1 MPGKANRTDHQH
13 VTQTSLTREHG
24 MHSDSG
30 ATESIWMDTADT
42 PDFPPLKADT
52 RANVC
57 VVGAG
62 IAGMTTAYLLA
73 RAGKAVVVIDDGRIG
88 GGETGRTTAHLS
100 NALDDRY
107 YEIMKLFGDQGSHY
121 AAESHTAAV
130 QRIEAIAAQED
141 IDCEFERLDG
151 FLFLPPGGNRSE
163 LEREL
168 DATHQCGLTD
178 TGLFER
184 APLDA
189 FNTGLA
195 LRFPRQA
202 QFHPLKYVSGLARAI
217 VRDGGRIYC
226 STKATTIEDGE
237 PAKVITANGHTILAD
252 DIVVTTNTPVN
263 DWMVMHTKQAAYR
276 TYVIGVRIPK
286 GSVPRML
293 LWDTLDPYH
302 YIRVQS
308 ADKVG
313 ADYDVLIVG
322 GEDHKTGQGDNTD
335 DHFGCLE
342 RWTRER
348 FPMAQEVVYR
358 WSGQVME
365 PVDAMA
371 FIGKNPGSDEHIYIA
386 TGDSG
391 NGMTHGT
398 IAGILLTDLI
408 IGRDNPWAK
417 LYDPSRI
424 SFRSAPEYA
433 KENFNVAEQYRS
445 WLTRGDIGN
454 VEDIAPGTG
463 GVIRRGMH
471 KIAVYKDADGNLSA
485 CSAVCTHLYCIVDW
499 NDTEKSWDC
508 PCHGS
513 RFDRFGRVVNGPAI
527 ANLEEAPIPV
537 EGQPRS

>member
-1 MPGKANRTDHQH
+1 
-13 VTQTSLTREHG
+13 

-42 PDFPPLKADT
+42 PNYPPLTEDT

-62 IAGMTTAYLLA
+62 IAGMTTAYLLT

-107 YEIMKLFGDQGSHY
+107 YEIVKLFGDQGARY
-121 AAESHTAAV
+121 AAESHTAAI

-151 FLFLPPGGNRSE
+151 FLFLPPDGDRSK

-168 DATHQCGLTD
+168 EATHQCGLTD
-178 TGLFER
+178 TGLFEH

-189 FNTGLA
+189 FNTGLT

-202 QFHPLKYVSGLARAI
+202 QFHPLKYVTGLARAI

-226 STKATTIEDGE
+226 GTKAKTIEDGE
-237 PAKVITANGHTILAD
+237 PARVTTADGHTILAD
-252 DIVVTTNTPVN
+252 DIVVATNTPVN

-286 GSVPRML
+286 GSIPRML

-302 YIRVQS
+302 YVRVQS
-308 ADKVG
+308 ADKPN

-335 DHFGCLE
+335 DHFGFLE
-342 RWTRER
+342 QWTRER
-348 FPMAQEVVYR
+348 FPMARGVVYR

-371 FIGKNPGSDEHIYIA
+371 YIGKNPGSDEHIYIA

-408 IGRDNPWAK
+408 TGRDNPWTK

-433 KENFNVAEQYRS
+433 KENLNVAEQYTS
-445 WLTRGDIGN
+445 WLTGSNVGN
-454 VEDIAPGTG
+454 VDDIEPDSGA
-463 GVIRRGMH
+463 VIRRGMH
-471 KIAVYKDADGNLSA
+471 KIAVYKDALGNLSA

-513 RFDRFGRVVNGPAI
+513 RFDRLGKVMNGPAI
-527 ANLEEAPIPV
+527 ADLEPAPAPV
-537 EGQPRS
+537 ES